1 MELNLIRFLKKLL
14 MEYWIRNKLA
24 LVNLIQFIN
33 LRFLHFLKLILTYLS
48 HFDDSFIFIFI
59 FLLNFLS
66 MYPLVARSTDYD
78 DIFMIGPSHSTIPVV
93 IANMVIVCRRE
104 VFKLFA
110 GIAEKHIVGDMES
123 FFLPFPTPTL

>member
-14 MEYWIRNKLA
+14 MEYWIRNRLA

-33 LRFLHFLKLILTYLS
+33 LRFLHFLNLILTYLS
-48 HFDDSFIFIFI
+48 HFDDSFIFFFI

-66 MYPLVARSTDYD
+66 VYPLVARSTDYD
-78 DIFMIGPSHSTIPVV
+78 DIFMIGPSHSAIPVV

-104 VFKLFA
+104 VFKLLA
-110 GIAEKHIVGDMES
+110 GIAKKHIVGDMES